1 MASALKTTAKFTT
14 TLLSPPGP
22 AARLTLPTRTI
33 PFPFNNPMPFNDAL
47 AVRLEVFVDE
57 QKCAAEFE
65 LDEDDARSWHWVIYD
80 ENATYPGAPSTIR
93 LPVAVIRL
101 VPPPHAPHEHGLGHP
116 EEDGGKDNGETSNGS
131 AHAKYD
137 LQHEAHIKF
146 GRVAVLAAYRGLGL
160 ARRLMKTAMVWAEEN
175 AAEIN
180 AARAEVVEKEKAG
193 GGGLATETGT
203 GAAPSPVWK
212 GLALVHAQVDVE
224 KMYGRLG
231 FVTDKSMGTW
241 VEEGIDHVGMWKR
254 LNV

>member
-1 MASALKTTAKFTT
+1 MPSSNPLLATAKFTT
-14 TLLSPPGP
+14 TRIPPPGP
-22 AARLTLPTRTI
+22 DTTLTLPTRTV
-33 PFPFNNPMPFNDAL
+33 PFPYDNPMALNDAL

-65 LDEDDARSWHWVIYD
+65 LDDDDSRSWHWVLYD
-80 ENATYPGAPSTIR
+80 ENALVPGVKSAVK

-101 VPPPHAPHEHGLGHP
+101 VPPPHAYEGGHG
-116 EEDGGKDNGETSNGS
+116 DGSNGDGNGNGLVDGV
-131 AHAKYD
+131 AKYD
-137 LQHEAHIKF
+137 LEHEPYIKF

-160 ARRLMKTAMVWAEEN
+160 ARRLMETGMKWAEEN
-175 AAEIN
+175 AGEIN
-180 AARAEVVEKEKAG
+180 RALAEVVEGRKE
-193 GGGLATETGT
+193 TE
-203 GAAPSPVWK
+203 AEAEAEPVPVPVWK

-231 FVTDKSMGTW
+231 FVTDESMGTW

>member
-1 MASALKTTAKFTT
+1 MVSSLNSTAQFTT
-14 TLLSPPGP
+14 TLLPPLGP
-22 AARLTLPTRTI
+22 NARLTLPTRTM

-65 LDEDDARSWHWVIYD
+65 LDEDDSRSWHWVIYD
-80 ENATYPGAPSTIR
+80 ENASYPGAPSPIR
-93 LPVAVIRL
+93 LPVAVTRL
-101 VPPPHAPHEHGLGHP
+101 VPPPHAPHTHVHSDR
-116 EEDGGKDNGETSNGS
+116 EDGYGEARDNGS
-131 AHAKYD
+131 AKYD
-137 LQHEAHIKF
+137 LQDEPHIKF

-160 ARRLMKTAMVWAEEN
+160 ARRLMETSMKWAEEN
-175 AAEIN
+175 AGEIN
-180 AARAEVVEKEKAG
+180 AALAEIVGKEKAG
-193 GGGLATETGT
+193 DSELTTEAGTGT
-203 GAAPSPVWK
+203 APVPEWK

-231 FVTDKSMGTW
+231 FVTDGSMGTW